1 MSASSTWLPRRLPRN
16 RRASS
21 ASVALRLTRKPYEHE
36 RKSASK
42 IGSSIS
48 RVAACTT
55 RSRIVGMPRG
65 RCFPSA
71 FGMYRR
77 RTAAGRY
84 LPARRSAAIVRKN
97 RSTPSCSMLASVRP
111 STPAAPRFRF
121 TRFHASR
128 RTSPLHTRSYSA
140 WKRRSG
146 CRLATDHSR
155 RWSSRTLST
164 GLRPRGKLGP
174 VLPAMPSRLPP
185 STAPSPQGPFPPVAL
200 FVAALTGTTVP
211 SDSRCTRRDFT
222 VGLYAPPC
230 PDEGCAD
237 GSLLFHTEP

>member
-1 MSASSTWLPRRLPRN
+1 MSRYTWKPTPRRAQCRSRELFRCSACSLDGYPL
-16 RRASS
+16 ASPS
-21 ASVALRLTRKPYEHE
+21 MPQRDRSYPLASIGKRKAWTWSVALRFGRKPYEHE

-42 IGSSIS
+42 IGSSTS

-77 RTAAGRY
+77 RTAAGRS
-84 LPARRSAAIVRKN
+84 LPA
-97 RSTPSCSMLASVRP
+97 
-111 STPAAPRFRF
+111 
-121 TRFHASR
+121 R

-140 WKRRSG
+140 WKRLPG

-211 SDSRCTRRDFT
+211 SDSRCTRRDFAF
-222 VGLYAPPC
+222 GLYAPRC
-230 PDEGCAD
+230 PDVGRAD
-237 GSLLFHTEP
+237 GSLLFPIEP